1 VFQPCPFVRF
11 ELNDEAVEKPG
22 VVRDEDQGPQDI
34 EELTDFYFRLT
45 APLPAGR
52 QADKQQRA
60 ISPSAFCFLR
70 ANYQHLRHVQAATV
84 RSRTSGCMD
93 RACVTHH
100 TLVAEF
106 GHLRIHAAGSAAVL
120 SCIRRGDALADGLPV
135 D

>member
-1 VFQPCPFVRF
+1 MFQPCPFVRF

-70 ANYQHLRHVQAATV
+70 AYQHFFTV
-84 RSRTSGCMD
+84 RASSNNAFAHVWMHG
-93 RACVTHH
+93 
-100 TLVAEF
+100 
-106 GHLRIHAAGSAAVL
+106 
-120 SCIRRGDALADGLPV
+120 
-135 D
+135 

>member
-1 VFQPCPFVRF
+1 
-11 ELNDEAVEKPG
+11 
-22 VVRDEDQGPQDI
+22 
-34 EELTDFYFRLT
+34 
-45 APLPAGR
+45 
-52 QADKQQRA
+52 
-60 ISPSAFCFLR
+60 
-70 ANYQHLRHVQAATV
+70 
-84 RSRTSGCMD
+84 MD